1 MNRGTFIEFCGLRV
15 RVRVRKGCGCPPTL
29 TKILGGSI
37 PDKMTPRIS
46 FLNFVFKYAA

>member
-29 TKILGGSI
+29 KTISGGSI
-37 PDKMTPRIS
+37 PDQSDPKDFI
-46 FLNFVFKYAA
+46 FEF